1 MATYDAAVRKALPDQ
16 ADLQDRREHCS
27 VDAAR
32 LASIGRAVG
41 QQVRVRLGSDAFG
54 LYTVSEARPED
65 PDRTV
70 RMGRRGRERLGTSDE
85 FDGLVD
91 SVGPHPHLTVAQAR
105 ACGELVERLR
115 DNGRQ
120 RELIVIAPHG
130 GDIERHTDEQAEQVA
145 SRLAAKA
152 VSAWRCKG
160 WKDGGGAFD
169 RWHITSTDLSAAS
182 FPRLDLVISRGFS
195 HALAFHGFEDPEAD
209 TDVLVGGGAPDEL
222 KREIVAAI
230 DQATAGS
237 GLRVRIAQPEDNF
250 GGDDE
255 RNVVNRLTVEGGSG
269 IQIEQSPAARSQG
282 RWARIAGAVAAVYD
296 TRLAGPAAS

>member
-16 ADLQDRREHCS
+16 KDLQDRREHCS

-32 LASIGRAVG
+32 LATIGRAVG
-41 QQVRVRLGSDAFG
+41 HQVRVRLSSDAFG
-54 LYTVSEARPED
+54 LYTVSEVHPED
-65 PDRTV
+65 PDTTV

-85 FDGLVD
+85 FDGVVD
-91 SVGPHPHLTVAQAR
+91 SVGPHPNLTVDQAR

-152 VSAWRCKG
+152 VSSWRCKG
-160 WKDGGGAFD
+160 WKGGGGAFV
-169 RWHITSTDLSAAS
+169 RWHITSTDISAAS
-182 FPRLDLVISRGFS
+182 FPRLDLVISRGFT
-195 HALAFHGFEDPEAD
+195 HAVAFHGFEDPEVEI
-209 TDVLVGGGAPDEL
+209 DVLIGGCAPDEL
-222 KREIVAAI
+222 KQEIAAEI
-230 DQATAGS
+230 DRATAGS
-237 GLRVRIAQPEDNF
+237 GLGVRIAEPEDNF

-255 RNVVNRLTVEGGSG
+255 RNVVNRLTAEGGSG
-269 IQIEQSPAARSQG
+269 IQIEQSPAARSR
-282 RWARIAGAVAAVYD
+282 RWAEIAGAVAAVYD
-296 TRLAGPAAS
+296 TKIPGTAPT